1 MRRMFFRLAK
11 PPEMLGKSAEA
22 CYLESRRRSA
32 RMTIQLPH
40 ELESS
45 IQAAVHS
52 GRFASVDD
60 AMTAAVRLLLREIK
74 ETPPAALPADDAADP
89 LLGSMRDAA
98 DELDGIVADAMKR
111 RRDEPWRTISVE

>member
-1 MRRMFFRLAK
+1 
-11 PPEMLGKSAEA
+11 
-22 CYLESRRRSA
+22 
-32 RMTIQLPH
+32 MTIQLPH
-40 ELESS
+40 DLESS

-60 AMTAAVRLLLREIK
+60 AMTQAVRLLLREIK
-74 ETPPAALPADDAADP
+74 ETPQATAAVPADDAPDP

-111 RRDEPWRTISVE
+111 RREEPWRTISVE